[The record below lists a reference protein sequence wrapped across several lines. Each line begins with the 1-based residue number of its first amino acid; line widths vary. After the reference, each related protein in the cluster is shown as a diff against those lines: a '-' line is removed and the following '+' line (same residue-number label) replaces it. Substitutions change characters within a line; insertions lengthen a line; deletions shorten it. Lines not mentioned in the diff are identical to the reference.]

1 MTTLCAW
8 CDDWMQKCAHGG
20 FAKKPE
26 SQKMFPNLCM
36 KCQKD
41 RKDEECACK
50 LLVTCRASD
59 HTYICE
65 YGLEFMNVCKKESH
79 SGVCVSKDDAIDCQ
93 ADVHLHQLA
102 WRKTN
107 DSSSWINRS
116 PNHFLVTNK
125 KINSL
130 FIMFLVSKKKI
141 YMFIN
146 LVNWTF
152 FIFLKLF
159 SFACFLFFLY
169 KESFDQEI
177 PSFYYFISIH
187 CYVSFKRTITYTEF
201 KRSFGNLKKKKDFW
215 RKNRWFLKTMQ

>member
-102 WRKTN
+102 
-107 DSSSWINRS
+107 
-116 PNHFLVTNK
+116 
-125 KINSL
+125 
-130 FIMFLVSKKKI
+130 
-141 YMFIN
+141 
-146 LVNWTF
+146 
-152 FIFLKLF
+152 
-159 SFACFLFFLY
+159 
-169 KESFDQEI
+169 
-177 PSFYYFISIH
+177 
-187 CYVSFKRTITYTEF
+187 
-201 KRSFGNLKKKKDFW
+201 
-215 RKNRWFLKTMQ
+215 